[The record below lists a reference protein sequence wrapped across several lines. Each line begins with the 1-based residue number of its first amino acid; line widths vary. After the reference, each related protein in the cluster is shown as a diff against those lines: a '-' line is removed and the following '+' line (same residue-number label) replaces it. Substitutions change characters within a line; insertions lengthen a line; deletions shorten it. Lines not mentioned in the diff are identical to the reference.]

1 MRDRVDVE
9 PDDGSVVLEPLRTT
23 IARPA
28 TDEVGSAPSFEQVY
42 TDQFLPM
49 VRLATLMC
57 GRPETARDIVQDC
70 FVKLHVKWAGV
81 ESPIAYLRTS
91 VVNGCRSR
99 ARWERRRRG
108 RARASEESTEQAP
121 DELFDVLG
129 TLPGKQRAA
138 IVLKYY
144 EQRTEAE
151 IAAILGCRPGSV
163 GPLVTRGLRSL
174 RTVLDDGGVS

>member
-1 MRDRVDVE
+1 MREPVDVG
-9 PDDGSVVLEPLRTT
+9 DDDLGDGEELVVLEPLR
-23 IARPA
+23 AA
-28 TDEVGSAPSFEQVY
+28 AVPSFEALY
-42 TDQFLPM
+42 SDQFVPM

-57 GRPETARDIVQDC
+57 GRPDTARDIVQDC

-81 ESPIAYLRTS
+81 ERPVAYLRAS

-129 TLPGKQRAA
+129 TLPGRQRAA

-151 IAAILGCRPGSV
+151 IAEVLGCRPGTV
-163 GPLVTRGLRSL
+163 GSLVSRGLRSL
-174 RTVLDDGGVS
+174 RTVLTDGGVS